1 MTRSKRRL
9 FVKAAFAEPVN
20 LDGRKM
26 IVTGASPGSLGFE
39 TARVLASWGAI
50 VVFTTRKEPGA
61 TASALATAVGPNA
74 AERVHGHALDLCD
87 PESVARFV
95 GWYLDAHGDELDV
108 LVNNAG
114 VHLDLMS
121 QWREPRLSDDGFE
134 VQWRTNYLGTMHLT
148 RLLLP
153 ALQKAAER
161 TGDARIV
168 NVVSRLHFKGSNSA
182 LFGGPEPYDSWK
194 AYGGSKLAMVHATF
208 EAQRRFAAQHGVQSY
223 CLHPGSVSTNVA
235 DKGLDGTWA
244 QRARRALLPVEALF
258 LKTPEEGA
266 QTQLHCATAPG
277 LEGGLYYDECAPTE
291 VNPESNDTATAQR
304 LWEETTAWVGSL

>member
-1 MTRSKRRL
+1 
-9 FVKAAFAEPVN
+9 
-20 LDGRKM
+20 
-26 IVTGASPGSLGFE
+26 
-39 TARVLASWGAI
+39 
-50 VVFTTRKEPGA
+50 
-61 TASALATAVGPNA
+61 
-74 AERVHGHALDLCD
+74 
-87 PESVARFV
+87 
-95 GWYLDAHGDELDV
+95 

>member
-1 MTRSKRRL
+1 MPRSKRRL
-9 FVKAAFAEPVN
+9 FVTAAFAEPVN

-39 TARVLASWGAI
+39 TARVLASWGAS
-50 VVFTTRKEPGA
+50 VVFTTRKDPGA
-61 TASALATAVGPNA
+61 TESALAAAVGPDA
-74 AERVHGHALDLCD
+74 LGRIHGRSLDLCD

-95 GWYLDAHGDELDV
+95 AWYLDAHGDELDV

-121 QWREPRLSDDGFE
+121 QWEAPLLSDDGFE
-134 VQWRTNYLGTMHLT
+134 IQWRTNYLGTMHLT
-148 RLLLP
+148 HLLLP
-153 ALQKAAER
+153 ALEKNAQR

-182 LFGGPEPYDSWK
+182 LFGGPDPYNSWK

-208 EAQRRFAAQHGVQSY
+208 EAQRRFAAKHGVQSY

-277 LEGGLYYDECAPTE
+277 LPGGLYYDECAPAE
-291 VNPESNDTATAQR
+291 VNPESDDTGTAQR
-304 LWEETTAWVGSL
+304 LWDETTAWVGSL